1 MILITLH
8 HSIQLS
14 INVVYV
20 SDCNN
25 NRDVIVIIK
34 EITVYYVKRIF
45 LLKRRLLIFFPSDR
59 ARTQYSPYWKC
70 SSLCLLGILPMEKSS
85 VVYLIHFPYYIA
97 SHKHYITIIEV
108 VEVNVSILVYLLFH
122 KEHKYEVLIFESEGH
137 TNGLINKWMEYK
149 F

>member
-1 MILITLH
+1 MILVTLH

-14 INVVYV
+14 LYVVFV
-20 SDCNN
+20 SDCNS

-70 SSLCLLGILPMEKSS
+70 SSLCLLGILPMVKSS
-85 VVYLIHFPYYIA
+85 VVYLIHFLYCIV
-97 SHKHYITIIEV
+97 SHKHCITIIEG
-108 VEVNVSILVYLLFH
+108 VEVIVSILVYLLFH
-122 KEHKYEVLIFESEGH
+122 REHKCVVLTFENEGH
-137 TNGLINKWMEYK
+137 TNGLINNGMEYK